1 MKMPSYIR
9 PIAGAIAFTVFSAM
23 VPIDVWAANTRGA
36 AAARQAFSTPIQNL
50 TGFFSE
56 FAKLA
61 FIIVILLLLIAMYFN
76 KGSDEP
82 KQGMVRACVIVAA
95 VVALPTIVSLVV
107 SGGSTV

>member
-1 MKMPSYIR
+1 MKVPTSVR
-9 PIAGAIAFTVFSAM
+9 GAAGAMGMLAFSAA
-23 VPIDVWAANTRGA
+23 VPLDVWASNTRGA
-36 AAARQAFSTPIQNL
+36 AAAREAFGGPIQNL

-61 FIIVILLLLIAMYFN
+61 FIIVIVLLLIAMYFN
-76 KGSDEP
+76 KSDEP

-95 VVALPTIVSLVV
+95 VVALPTIISLVV